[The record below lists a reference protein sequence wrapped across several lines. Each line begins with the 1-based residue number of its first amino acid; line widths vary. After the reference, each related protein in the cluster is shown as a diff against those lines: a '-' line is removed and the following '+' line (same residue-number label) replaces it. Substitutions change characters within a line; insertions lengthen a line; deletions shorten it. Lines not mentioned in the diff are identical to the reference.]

1 MRKTV
6 VWCVGNPILQ
16 DDGAG
21 PELYRRLSGTP
32 VAGLVAVDCGVTPEN
47 HVAPLAKLIRE
58 YAGEPL
64 LLIVVDAAD
73 MGLPGG
79 SIRRIS
85 PGDLADVPL
94 GAHGIPLDLVLS
106 PLLPDM
112 ELVIIG
118 IQPARRGLGDSLS
131 PEVADA
137 VSRLASVIREGR
149 WDEIEPCRP
158 YQENCSPR

>member
-21 PELYRRLSGTP
+21 PELFRELSGTP

-47 HVAPLAKLIRE
+47 HVAPLARLLRE
-58 YAGEPL
+58 DAGDPP
-64 LLIVVDAAD
+64 LLIVADAAD
-73 MGLPGG
+73 MDLPGG
-79 SIRRIS
+79 STRRLS
-85 PGDLADVPL
+85 PGDLADAPL
-94 GAHGIPLDLVLS
+94 GAHGIPLNLVLS
-106 PLLPDM
+106 PLLSDM
-112 ELVIIG
+112 ELVMIG
-118 IQPARRGLGDSLS
+118 IQPARRGLGESLS

-149 WDEIEPCRP
+149 WHEIEAYRP